1 MGQLHTKAFKSL
13 CGRTAG
19 MLLLHEAVKTLG
31 QFRCAYGKPFN
42 TAGEEELEKSFT
54 GLHPTLLK
62 TLSTSRR

>member
-1 MGQLHTKAFKSL
+1 
-13 CGRTAG
+13 

-62 TLSTSRR
+62 TLQKVKMC